1 MNYTEWIIYTEKPED
16 LEAVETVLIMNDIY
30 DSVVNDP
37 RDVQDLLNKKNEYDW
52 DYVDESVLELENE
65 RPSVVLYVYEDSEI
79 KDSIADIIEEV
90 KNTVN
95 GIEVVVNEA
104 NDDEWKD
111 KWKEYFKPAKI
122 TDKLV
127 VKPTWEEYEAK
138 EGELVIEIDPGMAFG
153 TGTHETTSLCLE
165 LIEKYIKEGDTLLDV
180 GCGSGIL
187 AIAAGLLGASDVL
200 GIEID
205 PVAVEIGNENV
216 ALNKLSDKISVIYG
230 DLTKGVDYKADIVA
244 ANLMADLVKMLSPS
258 VPAHLKEGGIYISS
272 GILAVLAEEVS
283 AVIEE
288 SGFEIVEIMVK
299 GEWCAIAARQK

>member
-90 KNTVN
+90 KNTVK
-95 GIEVVVNEA
+95 GVEVVVNEA

-216 ALNKLSDKISVIYG
+216 ALNNLSDKIKVIYG

-258 VPAHLKEGGIYISS
+258 VPAHLKEDGIYISS

>member
-95 GIEVVVNEA
+95 GVEVVVNEA